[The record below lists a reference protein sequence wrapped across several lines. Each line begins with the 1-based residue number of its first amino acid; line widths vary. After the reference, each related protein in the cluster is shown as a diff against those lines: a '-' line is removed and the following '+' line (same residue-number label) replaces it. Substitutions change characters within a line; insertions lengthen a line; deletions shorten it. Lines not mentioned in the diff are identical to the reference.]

1 MYSWHIIK
9 ASRKIGTC
17 TCCVNNDV
25 ITFIFVILC
34 IFRMAIGRDKL
45 CFVTLLLFGLSNAI
59 EIREGVVFN
68 KVNDIILSRSR
79 WLMTFIVDLDSY
91 KTFLD
96 KISVDIENANGLAVI
111 MSERYTKLGHAN
123 YLSIFNA
130 IKNEIRTLRQMYDTT
145 VRNYKDYNTLR
156 DNSSERKKRAV
167 FGFGGKILN
176 FLFGTLTQ
184 DDLDIVQ
191 KHVSTLEANQ
201 QSIVHVLEDS
211 LTILNMSRT
220 EIAEN
225 RHSINEILSTLS
237 DINNKID
244 NVTEELNNQLNE
256 VENFLQM
263 YLKLDLIVEE
273 LKLTIQNALIYLEN
287 LKIQVSMLSNEKLS
301 PLIISPMK
309 LKATLQDIAS
319 KLPRAFRL
327 PDNLN
332 TNLWKYYTYLKCAT
346 IISNNQIIIVVSVPI
361 LDFSSKFEVYNI
373 HTFPVALTNTSQ
385 TQMIAQVDSDTSII
399 AFNNERTKYILLNH
413 IEAQE
418 CSSPWRPFCEFQS
431 PVYSVARTERCIIF
445 TFLNQKENI
454 NNHCKTVVKFD
465 SALPFATFVGHNNW
479 LIATSQPL
487 QFSIVCHNNSITS
500 IQINPPVGILNVKT
514 SCVASNGFFSLV
526 SPFDGRSKYQLEDT
540 MADFMNI
547 QFDKI
552 PLNLW
557 RPLQTSF
564 PNISKIEIP
573 GKLKEIKQIPMETL
587 IRELHNLGSLQ
598 KKKYEMPSWVYVL
611 IAVIIALA
619 CIAVVVL
626 CCKYRERIKK
636 YWLAKRVGNG
646 RKKAGSPLPGNHDS
660 AMEKSIGMDSA
671 AQWGTLTL
679 NEETVKPD
687 KLQRLGKQTVN
698 IDVLSA

>member
-9 ASRKIGTC
+9 ASRKIGTS

-79 WLMTFIVDLDSY
+79 WLMTFIVDVDSY

-130 IKNEIRTLRQMYDTT
+130 MKNEIKTQRQTYDTT
-145 VRNYKDYNTLR
+145 VRNYRDYNTLR

-201 QSIVHVLEDS
+201 QSIVHVLEHS

-256 VENFLQM
+256 VENFLQC
-263 YLKLDLIVEE
+263 
-273 LKLTIQNALIYLEN
+273 T
-287 LKIQVSMLSNEKLS
+287 
-301 PLIISPMK
+301 
-309 LKATLQDIAS
+309 
-319 KLPRAFRL
+319 
-327 PDNLN
+327 
-332 TNLWKYYTYLKCAT
+332 
-346 IISNNQIIIVVSVPI
+346 
-361 LDFSSKFEVYNI
+361 
-373 HTFPVALTNTSQ
+373 
-385 TQMIAQVDSDTSII
+385 
-399 AFNNERTKYILLNH
+399 
-413 IEAQE
+413 
-418 CSSPWRPFCEFQS
+418 
-431 PVYSVARTERCIIF
+431 
-445 TFLNQKENI
+445 
-454 NNHCKTVVKFD
+454 
-465 SALPFATFVGHNNW
+465 
-479 LIATSQPL
+479 
-487 QFSIVCHNNSITS
+487 
-500 IQINPPVGILNVKT
+500 
-514 SCVASNGFFSLV
+514 
-526 SPFDGRSKYQLEDT
+526 
-540 MADFMNI
+540 
-547 QFDKI
+547 
-552 PLNLW
+552 
-557 RPLQTSF
+557 
-564 PNISKIEIP
+564 
-573 GKLKEIKQIPMETL
+573 
-587 IRELHNLGSLQ
+587 
-598 KKKYEMPSWVYVL
+598 
-611 IAVIIALA
+611 
-619 CIAVVVL
+619 
-626 CCKYRERIKK
+626 
-636 YWLAKRVGNG
+636 
-646 RKKAGSPLPGNHDS
+646 
-660 AMEKSIGMDSA
+660 
-671 AQWGTLTL
+671 
-679 NEETVKPD
+679 
-687 KLQRLGKQTVN
+687 
-698 IDVLSA
+698 